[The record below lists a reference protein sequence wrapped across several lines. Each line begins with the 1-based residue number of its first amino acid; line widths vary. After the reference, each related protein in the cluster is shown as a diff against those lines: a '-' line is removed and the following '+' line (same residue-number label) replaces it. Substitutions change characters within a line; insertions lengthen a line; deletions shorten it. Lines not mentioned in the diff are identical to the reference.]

1 MAAPQP
7 DLDVQAVVARTEE
20 FLLGG
25 QTRYT
30 RHQVCEQAGVPLD
43 QAQVVWR
50 ALGFATTGD
59 EDVVFTDADV
69 AALRTV
75 KDLVGTGAVEPG
87 DVAAIARLMGQSFYR
102 LASTEGQFL
111 LRRVLENPGA
121 LASEDTALDLVRRLV
136 PAVGELQDYVWR
148 RQVAAFLERVLT
160 RAAAD
165 DETAGQAMAVGFADM
180 EGFTSRTRRSSE
192 EELRDLLEAFER
204 LTSDVVAQHRGHIV
218 KAIGDE
224 VLFVADEPVDAALIA
239 LALRDAAAGS
249 DVVPGLRIGLAAGPV
264 VTRMGDVF
272 GSTVNIASRLTS
284 LGRPGWILVDRGM
297 AEALGTDERFALRP
311 RRPESVRGFHHLR
324 QWRLQRPDEARRS
337 RRHR

>member
-1 MAAPQP
+1 MTAPQP
-7 DLDVQAVVARTEE
+7 DLDVPAVIARTEE

-25 QTRYT
+25 PMRYT

-43 QAQVVWR
+43 QARLVWR
-50 ALGFATTGD
+50 ALGFATTAD
-59 EDVVFTDADV
+59 DDVVFTDADV

-75 KDLVGTGAVEPG
+75 QVLVGTGAVEPA

-111 LRRVLENPGA
+111 LRRVLENPEA
-121 LASEDTALDLVRRLV
+121 LASEDSALDLVHRLA

-148 RQVAAFLERVLT
+148 RQMAAFLERLVT

-165 DETAGQAMAVGFADM
+165 DEAAGQVMAVGFADM
-180 EGFTSRTRRSSE
+180 EGFTSRTRRSTE
-192 EELRDLLEAFER
+192 EELRDLLEEFER
-204 LTSDVVAQHRGHIV
+204 LTTDVVVQHGGHIV

-224 VLFVADEPVDAALIA
+224 VLFIADRPVAAALIA
-239 LALRDAAAGS
+239 LGMRDAAAGS
-249 DVVPGLRIGLAAGPV
+249 EVVPDLRIGLAAGPV
-264 VTRMGDVF
+264 VMRMGDVF

-284 LGRPGWILVDRGM
+284 LGRPGWILVDRGI
-297 AEALGTDERFALRP
+297 AEAIETDDRFALRP

-324 QWRLQRPDEARRS
+324 QWRLQRPDEIRRP

>member
-1 MAAPQP
+1 MSGTGQP
-7 DLDVQAVVARTEE
+7 FDALAVVARAEE

-25 QTRYT
+25 PLRYN
-30 RHQVCEQAGVPLD
+30 RRQVCELAGVPLEE
-43 QAQVVWR
+43 ARVVWR
-50 ALGFATTGD
+50 ALGFATTAD

-69 AALRTV
+69 SALKSV
-75 KDLVGTGAVEPG
+75 KVLVGTGAVDAG

-102 LASTEGQFL
+102 LASTQGQFL
-111 LRRVLENPGA
+111 LRRVLENPEA
-121 LASEDTALDLVRRLV
+121 LASEENALDLLQQLA
-136 PAVGELQDYVWR
+136 PAVAELQDYVWR
-148 RQVAAFLERVLT
+148 RQSAAFLERVVT

-165 DETAGQAMAVGFADM
+165 DETAGQRMAVGFADM
-180 EGFTSRTRRSSE
+180 EGFTSRTRRSTE
-192 EELRDLLEAFER
+192 QELRHLLEEFER
-204 LTSDVVAQHRGHIV
+204 LTTDVVVQHGGHIV

-224 VLFVADEPVDAALIA
+224 VLFVADEPLDAALIA
-239 LALRDAAAGS
+239 LDLRDAAATS
-249 DVVPGLRIGLAAGPV
+249 EVVPDLRIGLAVGPV
-264 VTRMGDVF
+264 VVRMGDVF

-297 AEALGTDERFALRP
+297 ADALDGDARFALRS